1 LHSHAPLLL
10 PQIPSFWQPIRGPLL
25 PKCGTGP
32 KHQPTWQNYV
42 ANIVYYWANGKQ
54 KAEQFGTYSAGVEA
68 DLCLSDSL

>member
-1 LHSHAPLLL
+1 
-10 PQIPSFWQPIRGPLL
+10 L